1 MVSSVIKLLKSN
13 ISMFKYIAVG
23 IINTLISLFTIML
36 CMYVFKIAYDI
47 SNLIGYIVGLINSF
61 IWNKLWVF
69 KKRGTRQIVKEM
81 SLFLGVFLICYL
93 IQFLCLKLFV
103 EKLNWNEY
111 LSQITAMVIYTVPGY
126 LLNRFLTFKK

>member
-47 SNLIGYIVGLINSF
+47 SNLIGYIVGLINS
-61 IWNKLWVF
+61 
-69 KKRGTRQIVKEM
+69 
-81 SLFLGVFLICYL
+81 S
-93 IQFLCLKLFV
+93 
-103 EKLNWNEY
+103 
-111 LSQITAMVIYTVPGY
+111 
-126 LLNRFLTFKK
+126 